1 MGNGSLCY
9 FSIKEDKRLVMI
21 DGSTIAKAAI
31 SKMQGCCHEHAF
43 TIRIEAEDD
52 EPEVNAI
59 FACETEEEYEE
70 WAEQLKSTVNM
81 DDVMQSFKL
90 GGELAD
96 DLKKFKRTVQ
106 NRRVAVKQSEKQK
119 FVPVF
124 KAKLWKLKAE
134 GNKMNDED
142 WFEREM
148 WLSKNGSLV
157 YFSKKEDKDLV
168 YYTADDIARAEFKP
182 LDKSTAS
189 KPAPFQIQLAATN
202 DMEFAPGE
210 FAAST
215 EELRTT
221 WLAELNKVAQHHSES
236 LSKLHSKT

>member
-157 YFSKKEDKDLV
+157 YFSKKDQKELV
-168 YYTADDIARAEFKP
+168 YYSSSDVENATLSIQTEESCKP
-182 LDKSTAS
+182 WG
-189 KPAPFQIQLAATN
+189 FQVQLPTQN
-202 DMEFAPGE
+202 GIEHMPGE
-210 FAAST
+210 FAAESD
-215 EELRTT
+215 EMRTC
-221 WLAELNKVAQHHSES
+221 WMKEFGKFSAARS
-236 LSKLHSKT
+236 